1 MGWDIQWIPPRRVAS
16 KANGGYA
23 YTIWQQKGERIFL
36 FLFWYILVNFW
47 LLFLGR
53 GGRCFNVQLHQS
65 RIGENPKRRCQML
78 RQLNAVVESEQ
89 SPILNQD
96 PDNHSQKAWR
106 RHEDIILDGG
116 SFGCQHYPLIQVITT
131 STTDCN
137 LKRPKFLGFHWF
149 RFHFS
154 LRFDGIHYDRC
165 VDTATGALPLK
176 LDAQVEYPKMEMIW
190 QVC

>member
-1 MGWDIQWIPPRRVAS
+1 MI
-16 KANGGYA
+16 
-23 YTIWQQKGERIFL
+23 TIGSQYCFENFFPCFVL
-36 FLFWYILVNFW
+36 ILVNFYV
-47 LLFLGR
+47 FLGR
-53 GGRCFNVQLHQS
+53 GWRCFNVQLNQS
-65 RIGENPKRRCQML
+65 RIGQNPKRRCQML

-96 PDNHSQKAWR
+96 PDNNSRKAWR

-131 STTDCN
+131 TTDCN
-137 LKRPKFLGFHWF
+137 LKRPKVLGFHWF
-149 RFHFS
+149 RFHYS

-176 LDAQVEYPKMEMIW
+176 LDTQVEYPKMEMIW